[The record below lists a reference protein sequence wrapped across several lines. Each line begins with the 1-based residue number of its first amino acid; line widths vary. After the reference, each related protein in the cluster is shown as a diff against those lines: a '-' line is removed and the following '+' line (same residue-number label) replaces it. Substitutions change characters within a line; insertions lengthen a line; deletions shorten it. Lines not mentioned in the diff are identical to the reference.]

1 MCRYCSRDL
10 GVNVQF
16 WNIWEPRR
24 KTHQPEVWES
34 ISCQVNQQGGTCSPK
49 LNCHFLFIWISWD
62 GYFAKLPVELIDL
75 HVWDRG
81 SSVTLLASLV
91 GSVRQHRHWRSS
103 PPPRPAPLPWWSDC
117 DLNASA
123 WNLLEDVVSQ
133 SKSRDA
139 CTTTYIFIH

>member
-1 MCRYCSRDL
+1 MCRCCSRDL

-24 KTHQPEVWES
+24 KTHQPELWES

-103 PPPRPAPLPWWSDC
+103 PPPRPAPPPCQAPAGSTI
-117 DLNASA
+117 SIPGIS
-123 WNLLEDVVSQ
+123 ERGFV
-133 SKSRDA
+133 KIPGSRDFRDG
-139 CTTTYIFIH
+139 ISLNF